1 MKKQMDPKLAERLKQ
16 VAKTLPDTTTI
27 FAEFPGISD
36 KALVKIIM
44 KLCKHEIDVGTPLE
58 KGLVHTQLGLNEA
71 ARHLYATRTVMNFR
85 ALIGS
90 FTMSFRSDLLDD
102 EIIEQLA
109 RACSLEAPEP
119 GSPEALGNADYV
131 ALCRYY
137 WTCAIRGLS
146 HNIGSGCLATGLHRR
161 AAEAI
166 LKAPIE
172 AFTKFMIWTPQ
183 RFACC
188 YSDFVLKMAEEV
200 PDFEHNLSC
209 TILKNLSAIQ
219 APYRAEFTEAYIE
232 RARALLA
239 KCEDYDNEEDI
250 FKLSGGV
257 NDMIDPVNAE
267 VIRRSQINRDYT
279 RVAEAR
285 VIGKRVSEASVMRV
299 ERRLL
304 MGLATSQVYCVSNV
318 NLASIH
324 KRATELGSYG
334 VAVMDDRKSQSH
346 NDAQYKTEDLPRNWQ
361 WLVFRH
367 LFLALYL
374 TLAGEKVLRGTDIDA
389 VYIAHRLLMSRLTPC
404 PVGRHS
410 EAFKVSDAFDLA
422 QQLAQSLV
430 YVDYC
435 PVCGT
440 VAFNARKPGSFT
452 HTDHD
457 CACPVC
463 YFMSVDASLGSVHKY
478 FAKIESA
485 ETLKDTM
492 CDALSDE
499 RERIRDER
507 RRKREAEESA
517 ETEE

>member
-1 MKKQMDPKLAERLKQ
+1 MRKQLDPKVAERLKQ
-16 VAKTLPDTTTI
+16 VAKTLPDTATI
-27 FAEFPGISD
+27 FAEFPSVSD
-36 KALVKIIM
+36 KALVRSVM
-44 KLCKHEIDVGTPLE
+44 KLCKEEVDAGTPIE
-58 KGLVHTQLGLNEA
+58 RSLVHRELSLSSE

-85 ALIGS
+85 ALLGS

-102 EIIEQLA
+102 EIIAQLS
-109 RACSLEAPEP
+109 RAASLEAPEP
-119 GSPEALGNADYV
+119 GSPEAIGNAEYA

-137 WTCAIRGLS
+137 WTCAIRGIS

-161 AAEAI
+161 SAEAI

-172 AFTKFMIWTPQ
+172 AFTKFMTWTPQ

-209 TILKNLSAIQ
+209 VILKNLSAIQ
-219 APYRAEFTEAYIE
+219 APYRAEFSDAYFE
-232 RARALLA
+232 RARTLLS
-239 KCEDYDNEEDI
+239 KCEDYDNDEDV
-250 FKLSGGV
+250 FRLNGGI
-257 NDMIDPVNAE
+257 NDAIDPINAE
-267 VIRRSQINRDYT
+267 VIRRSRINHDCL

-285 VIGKRVSEASVMRV
+285 VIGKRVSEANVMRV

-304 MGLATSQVYCVSNV
+304 MGFATSQVYCVSNV

-324 KRATELGSYG
+324 KRATELGGYG
-334 VAVMDDRKSQSH
+334 LNVTDDRKSQLH
-346 NDAQYKTEDLPRNWQ
+346 NDTDYTAEDLPNNWQ
-361 WLVFRH
+361 WLIFRH

-374 TLAGEKVLRGTDIDA
+374 TLAGEKALRGTDIDA
-389 VYIAHRLLMSRLTPC
+389 VYMAHQLLMSRLTPC

-410 EAFKVSDAFDLA
+410 EAFRVSDAFDLA

-440 VAFNARKPGSFT
+440 VAFNARRPGSFK

-457 CACPVC
+457 CACPAC
-463 YFMSVDASLGSVHKY
+463 YFMSIDPTLGSVHKY

-485 ETLKDTM
+485 EMLKDTM